1 MLSDET
7 ISNIRLH
14 RDTRLEQNARPFIV
28 SSASK
33 QQRRLP
39 IERAQSSR
47 SSKSA
52 VDAKTRAV
60 SDSCMAAAIGDLQW
74 LKQSIRDGP
83 IGSGE
88 VTSVEQTY
96 GKEGLA
102 PIHLAALHGRL
113 NCLTYLVDT
122 VHIDIDLPSSTGW
135 RPIHLAI
142 SKETGPRSFQCVQ
155 YLVAKQAKINIANDD
170 QLTPLHQAAS
180 EGHVQCLE
188 LLLAHDA
195 DVYVEDSRKQLPIDL
210 AKLWGH
216 KKCAKLLAAAMWHQN
231 KHLSAKERLLSRN
244 TKMADILLEIKR
256 EHAIL
261 FEEKTEEKFDE
272 WLVNVGTGSG
282 IPKTKQESKCLT
294 FLSVLF
300 LFVHCVFLGTKPLSP
315 EMQQDQE
322 QSNSQMALPKISQE
336 HVINQSQTDKSTIP
350 KRNRPATYVNR
361 DRWNT
366 STHARPNPYVPN
378 LLDNYPRDPF
388 TKMPPKRDA
397 IEIYR
402 LLQRM
407 SLDDVKKFL
416 SKRKE
421 PLADTTSGQENK
433 QRPVVYAAC
442 HVDDIQTLHKPRKG
456 EESFRP
462 LRHFDESGL
471 HFTDDARQSIF
482 YQQLSEA
489 MAGGGENTSQARRQ
503 TADEK
508 AKWALFAQ
516 YGSELIDF
524 LTDRHGR
531 FKRQYD
537 KVFIT

>member
-14 RDTRLEQNARPFIV
+14 RNTRLEPNAQPFIV
-28 SSASK
+28 SANSQFHSSTSK
-33 QQRRLP
+33 SQQRRP
-39 IERAQSSR
+39 PAERTPSSR

-52 VDAKTRAV
+52 VDAKNRAV

-88 VTSVEQTY
+88 ATSVEQTY
-96 GKEGLA
+96 GKDGLA

-113 NCLTYLVDT
+113 NCLSYLVET

-135 RPIHLAI
+135 RPIHLCI
-142 SKETGPRSFQCVQ
+142 SKETGTRSFQCLQ
-155 YLVAKQAKINIANDD
+155 YLVEKGAQINIINDD

-188 LLLAHDA
+188 FLLAHNA
-195 DVYVEDSRKQLPIDL
+195 DVYAEDSRKQLPIDL
-210 AKLWGH
+210 AKLWGN

-244 TKMADILLEIKR
+244 AKMADLLLEIKR

-261 FEEKTEEKFDE
+261 FEEKSDEKFDQ
-272 WLVNVGTGSG
+272 WLVDIGTGSA
-282 IPKTKQESKCLT
+282 IQKTE
-294 FLSVLF
+294 
-300 LFVHCVFLGTKPLSP
+300 
-315 EMQQDQE
+315 QDIQQE
-322 QSNSQMALPKISQE
+322 QQQSQNQTTLPAISRE
-336 HVINQSQTDKSTIP
+336 YMINQSRTDKSTIP
-350 KRNRPATYVNR
+350 KRDRPSTFVNIQ
-361 DRWNT
+361 RWNT
-366 STHARPNPYVPN
+366 STHVKPNPYVPD
-378 LLDNYPRDPF
+378 LPDNYPRDPF

-397 IEIYR
+397 VEVYR
-402 LLQRM
+402 LLQKM
-407 SLDDVKKFL
+407 TVDDVKKFL
-416 SKRKE
+416 SRRKE
-421 PLADTTSGQENK
+421 QLIDTKTSGQQK

-471 HFTDDARQSIF
+471 HFTNDARTSIF
-482 YQQLSEA
+482 FQQLSEA
-489 MAGGGENTSQARRQ
+489 MEGGENTAQSRRQ
-503 TADEK
+503 AAEDK
-508 AKWALFAQ
+508 AKWALFEQ
-516 YGSELIDF
+516 YGPELIEF
-524 LTDRHGR
+524 LTDRRGR
-531 FKRQYD
+531 FKRQFD

>member
-7 ISNIRLH
+7 ISNFRLH
-14 RDTRLEQNARPFIV
+14 RDTRLEQNAPPFIV

-39 IERAQSSR
+39 VERAQSSR

-88 VTSVEQTY
+88 ATSVEQTY

-142 SKETGPRSFQCVQ
+142 SKETGSRSFQCVQ

-170 QLTPLHQAAS
+170 KLTPLHQAAS

-188 LLLAHDA
+188 LLLTHDA
-195 DVYVEDSRKQLPIDL
+195 DVYAEDSRKQLPIDL
-210 AKLWGH
+210 AKLWGN

-244 TKMADILLEIKR
+244 AKMADILLEIKR

-272 WLVNVGTGSG
+272 WLVNIGTGSA
-282 IPKTKQESKCLT
+282 IAKTKQEN
-294 FLSVLF
+294 
-300 LFVHCVFLGTKPLSP
+300 
-315 EMQQDQE
+315 QE
-322 QSNSQMALPKISQE
+322 ESNSQMTLPKISHE

-421 PLADTTSGQENK
+421 PLVDTTSGQENK

-456 EESFRP
+456 EDSFRP

-489 MAGGGENTSQARRQ
+489 MAGGGENTAQARRQ